1 MKKQLLIAA
10 IAATMSVSAM
20 ADMSITGS
28 ANVKM
33 NAAETSTGTT
43 EGSSM
48 NMDIDFAAKNGGTAV
63 YAHLDFDDA
72 GKISDA
78 SNTTDSTSEKYGSGG
93 SLTIDKLWMTTSIGS
108 VNITAGDYSSCVGSI
123 EAVKACGTTNNS
135 IGLSTDV
142 AGFNVGYTKS
152 MNDSS
157 AADSITLSGTVAGLA
172 FKVKNSEDTYT
183 NISVKGD
190 LPMGTGTGFY
200 LENHNADAAD
210 SDTTVFAAHTKIGGA
225 TVSFASLDADDT
237 GATGNTGDIRLLGSS
252 LIGDYH
258 TAAYGTVAT
267 MTDVKAVGV
276 NFDMA
281 GNNVNIVTGSADTN
295 GVVDDRDFTDIVIQR
310 KLASGATLDVS
321 YGVADTGTVNV
332 DTTNYGAILNVKF

>member
-10 IAATMSVSAM
+10 VAATMSVSAM

-33 NAAETSTGTT
+33 NAAELSTGGTT

-63 YAHLDFDDA
+63 YAHLDIDDA
-72 GKISDA
+72 GQVNGDTDGTTGDTNGKI
-78 SNTTDSTSEKYGSGG
+78 NV
-93 SLTIDKLWMTTSIGS
+93 DKLYMTTSIGS
-108 VNITAGDYSSCVGSI
+108 VNIKAGDYSSCVGSV
-123 EAVKACGTTNNS
+123 EGVQACTTTDNS

-152 MNDSS
+152 MKDSS
-157 AADSITLSGTVAGLA
+157 TNDSITLSGTVAGLG
-172 FKVKNSEDTYT
+172 VKIKDSENTYT
-183 NISVKGD
+183 NYSVKGD
-190 LPMGTGTGFY
+190 VAVGTGTGFY
-200 LENHNADAAD
+200 AEHMNRDAAD
-210 SDTTVFAAHTKIGGA
+210 SDATLVAAHTVVNGITLKA
-225 TVSFASLDADDT
+225 ADYSAD
-237 GATGNTGDIRLLGSS
+237 ATGVTNNLNTGDIRPLGTS

-258 TAAYGTVAT
+258 TAAALNMKTIKDAT
-267 MTDVKAVGV
+267 LFGV
-276 NFDMA
+276 NMDVA
-281 GNNVNIVTGSADTN
+281 GNNVNVVVGEYDNATVN
-295 GVVDDRDFTDIVIQR
+295 GLDFADIVVTR

-321 YGVADTGTVNV
+321 YGTFDTTAAV

>member
-20 ADMSITGS
+20 ADISITGS

-33 NAAETSTGTT
+33 NAAETSTGTK

-78 SNTTDSTSEKYGSGG
+78 SNTTIVTAPAYGSGG

-108 VNITAGDYSSCVGSI
+108 VNITAGDYSSCVGSV
-123 EAVKACGTTNNS
+123 EGVQACGTTDNS

-152 MNDSS
+152 MKDSS
-157 AADSITLSGTVAGLA
+157 TNDSITLSGKVAGLD
-172 FKVKNSEDTYT
+172 FKIKDSENTYT
-183 NISVKGD
+183 NFSVKGD
-190 LPMGTGTGFY
+190 VAVGTGTGFY
-200 LENHNADAAD
+200 AEQMNRDAAD
-210 SDTTVFAAHTKIGGA
+210 SDATLIAAHTVVNGITLKA
-225 TVSFASLDADDT
+225 ADYSAD
-237 GATGNTGDIRLLGSS
+237 ATGMASNSGDIRPLGSS

-258 TAAYGTVAT
+258 TAATPDMKIIKDAT
-267 MTDVKAVGV
+267 LFGV
-276 NFDMA
+276 NMDVA
-281 GNNVNIVTGSADTN
+281 GNNVNIVVGEYDNATVN
-295 GVVDDRDFTDIVIQR
+295 GLDFADIVVTR
-310 KLASGATLDVS
+310 KLASGATFEAVYTDTDNATASDTATLDLEL
-321 YGVADTGTVNV
+321 A
-332 DTTNYGAILNVKF
+332 VKF

>member
-10 IAATMSVSAM
+10 VAATMSVSAM

-33 NAAETSTGTT
+33 NAAELSTGGTA

-63 YAHLDFDDA
+63 YAHLDIDDA
-72 GKISDA
+72 GQVNGNTDGTTGELNGKI
-78 SNTTDSTSEKYGSGG
+78 NV
-93 SLTIDKLWMTTSIGS
+93 DKLYMTTSIGS
-108 VNITAGDYSSCVGSI
+108 VNIKAGDYSSCVGSV
-123 EAVKACGTTNNS
+123 EGVQACTTTDNS

-152 MNDSS
+152 MKDSS
-157 AADSITLSGTVAGLA
+157 TNDSITLSGTVAGLG
-172 FKVKNSEDTYT
+172 VKIKDSENTYT
-183 NISVKGD
+183 NFSVKGD
-190 LPMGTGTGFY
+190 VAAGTGTGFY
-200 LENHNADAAD
+200 AEQMSRDAAD
-210 SDTTVFAAHTKIGGA
+210 SDATLVAAHTVVNGITLKA
-225 TVSFASLDADDT
+225 ADYSAD
-237 GATGNTGDIRLLGSS
+237 ATGVTNNLNTGDIRPLGTS

-258 TAAYGTVAT
+258 TAAALNMKTIKDAT
-267 MTDVKAVGV
+267 LFGV
-276 NFDMA
+276 NMDVA
-281 GNNVNIVTGSADTN
+281 GNNVNVVVGEYDNATVN
-295 GVVDDRDFTDIVIQR
+295 GLDFADIVVTR

-321 YGVADTGTVNV
+321 YGTFDTTAAV

>member
-10 IAATMSVSAM
+10 VAATMSVSAM

-33 NAAETSTGTT
+33 NAAELSTGGTT

-72 GKISDA
+72 GNVGVGTVDPLPLDP
-78 SNTTDSTSEKYGSGG
+78 NTGSF
-93 SLTIDKLWMTTSIGS
+93 TIDKLWMTTSIGS
-108 VNITAGDYSSCVGSI
+108 VNITAGDYSSCVGSV
-123 EAVKACGTTNNS
+123 EGVEKCDTTDNS

-142 AGFNVGYTKS
+142 AGFKVGYTKS

-157 AADSITLSGTVAGLA
+157 KADSITLSGKVAGLD
-172 FKVKNSEDTYT
+172 FKIKDSENTYT
-183 NISVKGD
+183 NFSVKGD
-190 LPMGTGTGFY
+190 VAVGTGTGFY
-200 LENHNADAAD
+200 AEQMNRDAAD
-210 SDTTVFAAHTKIGGA
+210 SDATLIAAHTVVNGITLKA
-225 TVSFASLDADDT
+225 ADYSAD
-237 GATGNTGDIRLLGSS
+237 ATGVTNKLNTGDIRPLGSS

-258 TAAYGTVAT
+258 TAYTTSMAPIKDAT
-267 MTDVKAVGV
+267 LFGV
-276 NFDMA
+276 NMDVA
-281 GNNVNIVTGSADTN
+281 GNNVNIVVGEYDNATEN
-295 GVVDDRDFTDIVIQR
+295 GLDFADIVVTR

-321 YGVADTGTVNV
+321 YGKFDKSATV

>member
-10 IAATMSVSAM
+10 VAATMTSVAF
-20 ADMSITGS
+20 ADISISGS

-33 NAAETSTGTT
+33 NAAELSTGGTT

-48 NMDIDFAAKNGGTAV
+48 NMDIDIAGKSGNTSV
-63 YAHLDFDDA
+63 YAHLDIDDA
-72 GKISDA
+72 G
-78 SNTTDSTSEKYGSGG
+78 TVGSSG
-93 SLTIDKLWMTTSIGS
+93 TVNVDKLWMETSIGS
-108 VNITAGDYSSCVGSI
+108 VNVKAGDYSSCVGSI
-123 EAVKACGTTNNS
+123 EAVKACSTTNNK
-135 IGLSTDV
+135 IGLSTNVGD
-142 AGFNVGYTKS
+142 FKVGYTKD

-157 AADSITLSGTVAGLA
+157 AADTIGLSGTVAGLA
-172 FKVKNSEDTYT
+172 FNVKDSEDTYT

-190 LPMGTGTGFY
+190 LPVGTGTGFY

-210 SDTTVFAAHTKIGGA
+210 SDTTVFAAHTVVSGT
-225 TVSFASLDADDT
+225 TVSYASLDADAT
-237 GATGNTGDIRLLGSS
+237 GAATNDGDVRLLGSS

-258 TAAYGTVAT
+258 TAAFATTAT
-267 MTDVKAVGV
+267 MTDVQAFGA

-281 GNNVNIVTGSADTN
+281 GNNVNIVVGSADTTAAN
-295 GVVDDRDFTDIVIQR
+295 DLDFTDIVIQR

-321 YGVADTGTVNV
+321 YGVADTDATT